1 MEKATL
7 PATKGIRSTVIGI
20 FVSIALAII
29 KGVTGIL
36 GNSYALIADA
46 IESIAD
52 VFTSGVLLLGLK
64 TSLKPPDK
72 DHPYGHGKAESLA
85 ALVISLGLL
94 LAAGIIIHASIIN
107 IITPHKSP
115 AAFTLWILVLVIV
128 VKEGL
133 SRWVN
138 KFGREIDSHGV
149 KADAFHHRS
158 DAITSAAAFI
168 GISISLIG
176 GKGFEVADDYAALV
190 ASGIILINAYI
201 VARPAIDE
209 LMDASP
215 NEKIIEEIKSVAS
228 SVKGVIE
235 IEKTY
240 VRKTGSVY
248 YVDIHVIVNRNLTVA
263 DGHKIGHDVKD
274 TVMNAEPRV
283 KNVLVHIEPG
293 QSLSPGKVLL

>member
-1 MEKATL
+1 MQ
-7 PATKGIRSTVIGI
+7 PATKGIRSTIIGI
-20 FVSIALAII
+20 LVSIALAII
-29 KGVTGIL
+29 KGITGIL

-115 AAFTLWILVLVIV
+115 ATFTLWILMLVIV
-128 VKEGL
+128 VKEVL
-133 SRWVN
+133 SRWVS
-138 KFGREIDSHGV
+138 KVGKEIDSHGV

-176 GKGFEVADDYAALV
+176 GEGFEVADDCAALV
-190 ASGIILINAYI
+190 ASGIILINAYKI
-201 VARPAIDE
+201 ARPAIDE
-209 LMDASP
+209 LMDTSP
-215 NEKIIEEIKSVAS
+215 NEQIIGEIKSVAK

-240 VRKTGSVY
+240 ARKTGSVY
-248 YVDIHVIVNRNLTVA
+248 YVDIHVIVNRDLTVA
-263 DGHKIGHDVKD
+263 YGHKIGHDVKD
-274 TVMNAEPRV
+274 AIMTAEPRV
-283 KNVLVHIEPG
+283 QDVLVHIEPG
-293 QSLSPGKVLL
+293 